1 MLAQLKILLSSW
13 ALVRALPSLDR
24 VPLELVTAAESN
36 WKSILL
42 TRSTVKPLRNKHKP
56 PPRST
61 GSSRFR
67 FVQFWPQNPSVF
79 HLFGSLQNP
88 QATSGGVPSKIKA
101 VKVTS
106 NAGNVFNDLVVT
118 NTDNPPE
125 VSETH
130 FVLFLY
136 RQKIC
141 VLQSTITRPGRE
153 QKNLVAVIELYGTEA
168 DPTNIDVVRIQW
180 GKDDDA
186 NMISCGT

>member
-1 MLAQLKILLSSW
+1 MKVFANS
-13 ALVRALPSLDR
+13 
-24 VPLELVTAAESN
+24 
-36 WKSILL
+36 
-42 TRSTVKPLRNKHKP
+42 
-56 PPRST
+56 
-61 GSSRFR
+61 GSEF
-67 FVQFWPQNPSVF
+67 N
-79 HLFGSLQNP
+79 
-88 QATSGGVPSKIKA
+88 
-101 VKVTS
+101 
-106 NAGNVFNDLVVT
+106 NVVVT

-136 RQKIC
+136 GQKIC